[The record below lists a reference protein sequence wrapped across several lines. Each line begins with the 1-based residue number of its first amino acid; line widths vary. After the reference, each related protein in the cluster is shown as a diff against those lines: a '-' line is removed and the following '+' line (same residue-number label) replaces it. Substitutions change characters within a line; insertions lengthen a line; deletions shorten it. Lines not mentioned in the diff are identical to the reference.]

1 MTKPTEQEQRR
12 KRHRKAG
19 LAIAVGA
26 TAIEAAVVAK
36 RRGFLFGM
44 DTVVR
49 CKDGHIFTTLW
60 IPGASLK
67 AIRLSWWRVQQCPVA
82 HHWSLVTP
90 VEASS
95 MSKEERDL
103 AAQHHDMRVP

>member
-1 MTKPTEQEQRR
+1 MSERTEREQGRKRRR
-12 KRHRKAG
+12 KVG

-26 TAIEAAVVAK
+26 TAIEATIVAK
-36 RRGFLFGM
+36 RRGSLFGM

-49 CKDGHIFTTLW
+49 CLDGHLFTTRW

-67 AIRLSWWRVQQCPVA
+67 AIRLGWWRLQRCPVG

-90 VEASS
+90 VHAASLS
-95 MSKEERDL
+95 EEEREL
-103 AAQHHDMRVP
+103 AAQHHDTPIP